1 MQTVT
6 LNNGVE
12 VPILGFGVYQIPA
25 DQTEQ
30 VVAQALATGYRHID
44 TAASYQNEE
53 AVGRALGGSGI
64 PRDELFVTTSC
75 GWNTPATTPRRP
87 RCNDRW
93 TGSVWTTST
102 ST

>member
-30 VVAQALATGYRHID
+30 VVAQALADRVPAHRHRRLLPERR
-44 TAASYQNEE
+44 S
-53 AVGRALGGSGI
+53 GWPRPGSSGI
-64 PRDELFVTTSC
+64 PRDELFVTTKLWMEHA
-75 GWNTPATTPRRP
+75 GYDATRP
-87 RCNDRW
+87 RSNDRW